1 MLTRRKFISGLALTS
16 STQIIHAQNFNK
28 KSWQKQREKTLAG
41 MQEVMGKL
49 PKFQR
54 TQNRFWVES
63 FPHSSQIKRW
73 KIKYESDSGDLVP
86 AYLLFPEYWHRGT
99 PAMLCLHQTT
109 KIGKDEPA
117 GLGGKPELHYAEELA
132 MRGYVCIVPDYPYLG
147 ENKFNPYEHGYE
159 SCTMKGI
166 VNHMRAIDILQA
178 ITIVNPKRIGVIGHS
193 LGGHNS
199 LFVAAFDQRIKAAVT
214 SCGFTKFSKY
224 NNGNLKGWAGERYM
238 PLIEKNYHNDP
249 AQMPFDFPDILSAIA
264 PRPVFV
270 NAPLRDSNFDNSG
283 VRDCIESATPVY
295 EKIFGAKEK
304 LVAKYPDVGHEFPF
318 TIRIQAYE
326 FLRQYLK

>member
-1 MLTRRKFISGLALTS
+1 MLTRRKFISRIGFAT
-16 STQIIHAQNFNK
+16 STQIIHAQTPNK
-28 KSWQKQREKTLAG
+28 KLWMKQREKTLEA
-41 MQEVMGKL
+41 MQQVMGKM
-49 PKFQR
+49 PKFAR
-54 TQNRFWVES
+54 KMNRVWILENQNTATIIRL
-63 FPHSSQIKRW
+63 
-73 KIKYESDSGDLVP
+73 KIKYQSESGDLVP
-86 AYLLFPEYWHRGT
+86 AYLLMPSWTGKT

-109 KIGKDEPA
+109 KIGKEEPA

-147 ENKFNPYEHGYE
+147 ENNFDPYAHGYE

-178 ITIVNPKRIGVIGHS
+178 MEIVDPKRIGVIGHS
-193 LGGHNS
+193 LGGHNA
-199 LFVAAFDQRIKAAVT
+199 LFLAAFDQRIKAVVT

-238 PLIEKNYHNDP
+238 PLIEKNYQNDP

-283 VRDCIESATPVY
+283 VRDCIESALPAY

-304 LVAKYPDVGHEFPF
+304 LVAKYPDIGHEFPF

-326 FLRQYLK
+326 FLRQSLQ